1 MILPGTWV
9 LLLTLVSAA
18 KVPLWA
24 FRPIQVPP
32 ASRSACHAF
41 YRAPGWQSKQPAP
54 PVVCPAIPGRRQGAH
69 LFRGTRGP
77 PFPRYRGKGGPLEPA
92 PPACSCHARVKG
104 MKTLRLPLVPP
115 LPGISPGHSLI
126 VEPLTLGLLAVLS
139 PASWSNAAIT

>member
-41 YRAPGWQSKQPAP
+41 YRSPGWQSKQPAP
-54 PVVCPAIPGRRQGAH
+54 PVVCPAIPGRRHEAH
-69 LFRGTRGP
+69 LSRGP
-77 PFPRYRGKGGPLEPA
+77 SKEAVAIRRGRQTDRHTASPCRVEAQTEGG
-92 PPACSCHARVKG
+92 K
-104 MKTLRLPLVPP
+104 
-115 LPGISPGHSLI
+115 
-126 VEPLTLGLLAVLS
+126 
-139 PASWSNAAIT
+139 